1 MNFSDIQH
9 LIEAGLHIF
18 PCATDKSPLCRWKDQ
33 YSWSPTE
40 TFAAVGMA
48 TGSLSG
54 NVEVIDVD
62 NPNLFE
68 SLPKVNA
75 VVARTVSGG
84 YHLIYRC
91 EAPEPN
97 QKLAMSYQR
106 VAGYGEYGFDWR
118 PGKLYKAKEY
128 GDGWYISTASVET
141 RGVGGYILISPSP
154 GYELLKG
161 SLTDIPVLTTEQ
173 RDKLFFHCRSLG
185 EHPPTPKVIS
195 RKPSAGATGTRP
207 GDAFNCQVTLDDL
220 TCLLTKHGWTVTGD
234 QGQNRHFARPGKVT
248 GTSATLGGSADCP
261 LFYVFTSSTEF
272 EAEKAYTPFQV
283 LAKLE
288 HGDDYSAAALSL
300 AKFGYGEAERDPTI
314 ELITH
319 EEACAMP
326 GIGTPLNDIPAGSLI
341 DLGMAGLVSAGA
353 VNIQQLLYPIVISH
367 IARASN
373 GYICCE
379 HVHPSFS
386 FIKVAGTSVG
396 KSKSNQ
402 IMQAVVRPAFEETV
416 IKTIGKRECEVNV
429 NIFYGPDE
437 VASGQAMLKALADRP
452 KALFVFDEITGLFS
466 GTGGKQDPMSADKKK
481 VLLQLSTHGGSVY
494 EKKYADDQK
503 DVVIDGLLFNMLGNA
518 TPVIFDHF
526 NNEDIDTGTIQR
538 LDFSVYDGKIPRRST
553 TQLSNATLEVFS
565 ERLKAIMDVSPACIG
580 NLLGASDV
588 GLDDAAKKF
597 MNDLSDKITDEQNS
611 IFDDGEI
618 GLIGRAYNTTLKYGI
633 IHAVA
638 TKDVSEMFI
647 SPLNID
653 DVKYGYG
660 VASAFLSWQ
669 RKVLLKK
676 IPAGEF
682 AANCDAFMEAVIS
695 AQKMKG
701 QLPTGKLVAS
711 RKRRIKNLK
720 PNEWDLVVKVLKAR
734 GELVTEEVKNKTIY
748 RAVRGVE

>member
-1 MNFSDIQH
+1 
-9 LIEAGLHIF
+9 
-18 PCATDKSPLCRWKDQ
+18 
-33 YSWSPTE
+33 
-40 TFAAVGMA
+40 MA

-68 SLPKVNA
+68 RVPKMGTFI
-75 VVARTVSGG
+75 ARTQSGG
-84 YHLIYRC
+84 FHLIYRC

-97 QKLAMSYQR
+97 QKLAMSYMK
-106 VAGYGEYGFDWR
+106 VAGYGEYPFDWR

-128 GDGWYISTASVET
+128 GDGWYISTASIET
-141 RGVGGYILISPSP
+141 RGVGGYVLISPSP
-154 GYELLKG
+154 GYELISG
-161 SLTDIPVLTTEQ
+161 SLTYIPTLTTEE
-173 RDKLFFHCRSLG
+173 RDRLFFHCQALG
-185 EHPPTPKVIS
+185 EHPPAPKVIS
-195 RKPSAGATGTRP
+195 RKPAGAGGTRP

-220 TCLLTKHGWTVTGD
+220 TGLLTKHGWTVTGNM
-234 QGQNRHFARPGKVT
+234 GCNRHLARPGKVT
-248 GTSATLGGSADCP
+248 GTSATLGGSGDCP

-272 EAEKAYTPFQV
+272 HSEKAYTPFQV

-300 AKFGYGEAERDPTI
+300 ARCGYGEAERDPTI

-341 DLGMAGLVSAGA
+341 NLGMSGLVSAGA

-373 GYICCE
+373 GFICCE

-402 IMQAVVRPAFEETV
+402 IMQAVIRPAFEETV
-416 IKTIGKRECEVNV
+416 TKTIGKRECEVNV
-429 NIFYGPDE
+429 NTFYGPDE
-437 VASGQAMLKALADRP
+437 VASGQAMLKALSDRP

-466 GTGGKQDPMSADKKK
+466 GTGGKQDPISADKKR
-481 VLLQLSTHGGSVY
+481 VLLQLSTHGGDTY

-526 NNEDIDTGTIQR
+526 SNEDLYTGTIQR
-538 LDFSVYDGKIPRRST
+538 LDFSVYDGKIPYRST
-553 TQLSNATLEVFS
+553 GQLSNSTLEVFS
-565 ERLKAIMDVSPACIG
+565 ERLKEMMEASPACIG

-588 GLDDAAKKF
+588 GLDEAAKEF
-597 MNDLSDKITDEQNS
+597 INNLSRNIIDEQNS
-611 IFDDGEI
+611 LSDEGER
-618 GLIGRAYNTTLKYGI
+618 GMVGRVHDTTLKYGI

-647 SPLNID
+647 SPLNLD
-653 DVKYGYG
+653 DVRYGYG
-660 VASAFLSWQ
+660 VAIAFLGWQ

-676 IPAGEF
+676 IPEGEF
-682 AANCDAFMEAVIS
+682 AADCNVFMEAVIA
-695 AQKMKG
+695 AQRMKG

-711 RKRRIKNLK
+711 RKRRVKNLK
-720 PNEWDLVVKVLKAR
+720 PTEWEMVVKVLKAR
-734 GELVTEEVKNKTIY
+734 GELVTEEVGEKTIY
-748 RAVRGVE
+748 RAVKEVE